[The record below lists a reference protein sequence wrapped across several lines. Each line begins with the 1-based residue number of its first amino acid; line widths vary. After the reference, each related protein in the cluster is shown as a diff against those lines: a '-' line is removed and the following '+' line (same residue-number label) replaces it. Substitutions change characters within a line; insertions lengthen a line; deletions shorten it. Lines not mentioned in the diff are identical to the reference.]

1 MFSKTDI
8 EKYFIGEK
16 QESWVFMAIGLIAI
30 ILAVV
35 FFLVI
40 KTSLYKGMAIPFILI
55 GIILVTVGVTV
66 YKRSDQQ
73 RIDNVYSFDMNPSKL
88 KEQELPRME
97 KVMKSFVIIKWVEII
112 LLVTGIALYIY
123 FIRDF
128 RHDFWRGFG
137 FALAL
142 MALIA
147 LRADYFAEKRGRIY
161 TKGLQFFTSN
171 MK

>member
-8 EKYFIGEK
+8 EKYFSGEK
-16 QESWVFMAIGLIAI
+16 HESWIFMTIGLIAI
-30 ILAVV
+30 ILAIL
-35 FFLVI
+35 FLLVL
-40 KTSLYKGMAIPFILI
+40 KTSLYKGMAIPLILI
-55 GIILVTVGVTV
+55 GIILVTVGYTV
-66 YKRSDQQ
+66 YKRSDRQ
-73 RIDNVYSFDMNPSKL
+73 RIDNVYSFDMNSSKL

-97 KVMKSFVIIKWVEII
+97 KVMKSFVIIKWIEII

-147 LRADYFAEKRGRIY
+147 LCADYFAEQRGRIY
-161 TKGLQFFTSN
+161 TKGLQSFTSN